1 MARLSAEGHRVV
13 LVVATCGEAGLAS
26 RQFTAGGRLA
36 ATRSAEL
43 GDSARALGCARL
55 EILGYPDS
63 GMDGTDALGDSFC
76 RLPPEV
82 PAKRLAALLR
92 EERADVLV
100 SYDPAGGYGHPD
112 HIQVHRVG
120 RLAASMASV
129 PVLLEATVDRRALV
143 RALKAV
149 KWFVPKS
156 AEFAASR
163 FEGSFADPS
172 TITHVVDVRRYA
184 DRKRAAIAAHF
195 SQTTA
200 DREDRSIAWLL
211 RLPGPVFRLAMGREW
226 FSEVGRTPTP
236 ERLHDPLD
244 SLRGPFR
251 DPSTRR

>member
-63 GMDGTDALGDSFC
+63 GMDGTDALGDGFC

-120 RLAASMASV
+120 VRAAELAAIPRLYMATINRAHFQRLAERAAEFGVELPDGGDAPELSELGVEEDRITTA
-129 PVLLEATVDRRALV
+129 VDVQGFLDTKRRAMEAHASQIAETSFFL
-143 RALKAV
+143 AV
-149 KWFVPKS
+149 PPEAFAVMWGTEWYIRYG
-156 AEFAASR
+156 AEPGGAVEAS
-163 FEGSFADPS
+163 
-172 TITHVVDVRRYA
+172 
-184 DRKRAAIAAHF
+184 
-195 SQTTA
+195 
-200 DREDRSIAWLL
+200 LL
-211 RLPGPVFRLAMGREW
+211 GEARP
-226 FSEVGRTPTP
+226 
-236 ERLHDPLD
+236 
-244 SLRGPFR
+244 
-251 DPSTRR
+251 